1 MMTYL
6 YCSALTVISLK
17 KYIFGL
23 NLRLKINSYEL
34 KYYFFGCFLN
44 VKFTVVVGP
53 EKKIKGRK

>member
-1 MMTYL
+1 MTYL
-6 YCSALTVISLK
+6 YCSALTVIPLK
-17 KYIFGL
+17 IYFFGL